1 MRINTPGPTQNRPD
15 HNNWLMEL
23 LGNRAFVT
31 GVLFLASIFGQILIL
46 IAMPLAYIL
55 RRQAEE
61 EWEITHYTYLIRTF
75 WITMGALALILIFLV
90 ATVLVIDLRF
100 SPYNMDPMLF
110 DILNWVALLIFPLIG
125 YYGIR
130 CILSLTRSV
139 VRKPMP
145 NPRKSL
151 F

>member
-1 MRINTPGPTQNRPD
+1 MRINTPGPTQNRSD

-23 LGNRAFVT
+23 FGNRAFVT
-31 GVLFLASIFGQILIL
+31 GALFLASIFVQILIL
-46 IAMPLAYIL
+46 IAVPLAYIL

-75 WITMGALALILIFLV
+75 WITMGVFALILILL
-90 ATVLVIDLRF
+90 ATIVFVIELRF
-100 SPYNMDPMLF
+100 NPYVMGPEV
-110 DILNWVALLIFPLIG
+110 LNLLSWTALLIFPLIG

-130 CILSLTRSV
+130 CILSLTRSS
-139 VRKPMP
+139 VRNPMSGP
-145 NPRKSL
+145 KKWL